1 MTTYASATEANSKVS
16 TVYIHA
22 SVSCWGLRH
31 GTVAYM
37 KLSLVELPSEHECS
51 NRKYVVPEN
60 IQTLTTEG
68 IGNFEGVGSKTQEIP
83 EVRGLAGQFSSLK
96 MFSWRRLYESWRWF
110 GFRRYVLSVLRVW
123 SRSRVSEYSSLKKN
137 GNFDAQGC
145 HDRMRWCRSA

>member
-1 MTTYASATEANSKVS
+1 
-16 TVYIHA
+16 
-22 SVSCWGLRH
+22 
-31 GTVAYM
+31 M

-123 SRSRVSEYSSLKKN
+123 SRSRVSEYSSLKKMEISMLK
-137 GNFDAQGC
+137 DAMTGC
-145 HDRMRWCRSA
+145 GGADPHNLLTFPSSA